1 MLMAVD
7 KWRPYLLK
15 LPFVIK
21 IDHKSLC
28 HLQYQSLSTKMQRK
42 AMTKLVGLQFSL
54 QYKKGLENTVADAL
68 SRVGQ
73 FLHISAVS
81 AVVPVWI
88 QEVLNSY
95 SVDPEAK
102 QLLVEL
108 AVLSPN
114 DKGYSLHD
122 GLIRLK
128 GKIWMGYNSVLQ
140 TKIIQAFHSSALG
153 GHSSIHATT
162 QRVQKHFV
170 WKGLKTSV

>member
-28 HLQYQSLSTKMQRK
+28 HLQDQSLSTEMQRK
-42 AMTKLVGLQFSL
+42 AMTKLAGLQFSL
-54 QYKKGLENTVADAL
+54 QYKKGLENTVANAL

-108 AVLSPN
+108 VVLSPN